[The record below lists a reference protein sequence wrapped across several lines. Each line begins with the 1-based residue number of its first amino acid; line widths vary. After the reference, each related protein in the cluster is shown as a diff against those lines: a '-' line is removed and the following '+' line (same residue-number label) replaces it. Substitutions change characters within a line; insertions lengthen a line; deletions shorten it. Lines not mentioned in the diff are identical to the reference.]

1 MWSLRR
7 HSQSVGSAEVG
18 EEGATV
24 ARPASAAPGPLG
36 EFARSTAPPQDSVSR
51 KRPKAP
57 GDNARPTGT
66 PDALHVSGWPVPDP
80 CVARPTAAVPQ
91 LGHCSDAPFRD
102 WRHVRPPQL
111 IPLGGQRLSCIPCCR
126 CRAWPPRPS
135 GSGRPDIVLP
145 VNEKYDPGNHDTV
158 CAGRFI
164 RPRKSRRGREGGGRP
179 GGRGRV
185 PPLQATRQPPPGS
198 WNQIFI
204 ASSVGCEGATQR
216 RVRDGGWRV
225 GYRTGELSAR
235 FGWSGGS
242 TCHEFPSH

>member
-1 MWSLRR
+1 VGVGGPAVRSALATRVCRGEGAGEGRWGDLTESGRVRWSLRR
-7 HSQSVGSAEVG
+7 PSQSVGSAEVG

-24 ARPASAAPGPLG
+24 ARPASSAHGPLG
-36 EFARSTAPPQDSVSR
+36 EFSRSTAPPQDSVSR

-80 CVARPTAAVPQ
+80 CVAWPTAAVPQ

-145 VNEKYDPGNHDTV
+145 
-158 CAGRFI
+158 
-164 RPRKSRRGREGGGRP
+164 
-179 GGRGRV
+179 
-185 PPLQATRQPPPGS
+185 
-198 WNQIFI
+198 
-204 ASSVGCEGATQR
+204 
-216 RVRDGGWRV
+216 
-225 GYRTGELSAR
+225 
-235 FGWSGGS
+235 
-242 TCHEFPSH
+242 